1 MMELVDA
8 DAHRAVSGHKGS
20 VYQFEQYTGLKNL
33 HSGGGVAN
41 AEKKG
46 FYLEPPARHR

>member
-20 VYQFEQYTGLKNL
+20 VYRFEQYIGLKYSQ
-33 HSGGGVAN
+33 SGGGVAY

-46 FYLEPPARHR
+46 WYLEHPARHR